1 MLKKIIKVA
10 LLVSLSMANVSFAA
24 EVDKVVAVVDGDIV
38 TSLEVQKMK
47 DFMVVMGAV
56 NKEAYNQPE
65 VNGQILNF
73 QIDRM
78 LQLGL
83 AKKFNI
89 AAGVSI
95 ADLKNNF
102 LQSRGYTEQDL
113 ITMLANN
120 NITEKYFLARLLENR
135 QIEQVQSSF
144 VGNKVK
150 ITDKMADEFLEKYYN
165 EHTQYLIKDFYFA
178 KDAPKHTAL
187 EYKDIIA
194 QAIASDVMPKDI
206 SVSDLGYNTLD
217 QLPDIYRSVAPS
229 LEKDKPSQII
239 AAPNG
244 MHSLLLVD
252 KKEPESIQ
260 FEQAK
265 LILYREGMAKEVT
278 AWMEQ
283 VKQAAYVKVY

>member
-1 MLKKIIKVA
+1 MLKKIIKAA

-65 VNGQILNF
+65 VNGQILSF

-89 AAGVSI
+89 AAGVSV

-102 LQSRGYTEQDL
+102 LQSRGYTDQDL
-113 ITMLANN
+113 TTMLANN

-144 VGNKVK
+144 VGSKVK

-165 EHTQYLIKDFYFA
+165 ENTQYLIKDFYFA
-178 KDAPKHTAL
+178 KDAPAL

-206 SVSDLGYNTLD
+206 SVSDLGYKTLE
-217 QLPDIYRSVAPS
+217 QLPDIYRSVAPV

-265 LILYREGMAKEVT
+265 LILYREGMVKEID